1 VKRILLWTLTAAM
14 VFGIAQVCP
23 AQTKDM
29 KQFVTVSFAGY
40 DEVIKG
46 ATTIGKLAGMPM
58 LPQMLEMNLQAMGA
72 ADAVTTIDKKQP
84 WIVAVKT
91 DEDGTQF
98 AVQGFVPTGDV
109 KKLLKALPML
119 GEPDDAGDG
128 ILKVN
133 APPGPL
139 FIKQHGAW
147 AVLSNEKQFVTE
159 APADP
164 VKSLDGLHENYLLA
178 VNVSVKSV
186 PQAVRTK
193 FIEGMTAAMQFG
205 LQQMP
210 GETDEQFAARRKMLQ
225 QTIQQIRTVIGDLDA
240 LTVGVKVDDAAA
252 SAYLEYAITAV
263 PGSASAKKMANASSA
278 KTEFAGVLLP
288 DAAAVLHATQLL
300 DAADIEQV
308 KSNLTV
314 LRNNAMTELEKQG
327 LPDEQLK
334 QARHLAGD
342 LMDVVQKTLEGGKM
356 DVAAALKLA
365 PKAMTF
371 VAGAKIAEGAKL
383 ESAVKQLVE
392 QVAKDEPEAAKLVKL
407 NAEEHGGVRFH
418 VVSVP
423 LTLMEGDAQEKLGPL
438 VGQTFDVVIG
448 IGDTSLYL
456 AAGRDASQT
465 LKKAIDASKA
475 GDGKSLPPV
484 QFSVAAGA
492 MARFVAAV
500 ADDDAKMPAQM
511 VAKTLEDSAGKD
523 HVSLAAVPIPNGVKV
538 RITAEEGI
546 LKALGVIPMMAAGG
560 NAMMGPPPGTKPA
573 KKKAKIQSGDDK

>member
-1 VKRILLWTLTAAM
+1 MKRILLWTLTAAM
-14 VFGIAQVCP
+14 VFGIARVCP
-23 AQTKDM
+23 AQKKDM
-29 KQFVTVSFAGY
+29 KQFVTVAFAGY
-40 DEVIKG
+40 DELMKG

-58 LPQMLEMNLQAMGA
+58 LPQMLEMNLQTLGA
-72 ADAVTTIDKKQP
+72 ADAVTALDKKQP

-98 AVQGFVPTGDV
+98 AVQAFVPTGDV
-109 KKLLKALPML
+109 KKVLDALPML
-119 GEPDDAGDG
+119 GSPEDAGDG
-128 ILKVN
+128 VLQIN

-164 VKSLDGLHENYLLA
+164 VKSLDGLHENFLLA

-193 FIEGMTAAMQFG
+193 FLEGMTAAMQIG

-210 GETDEQFAARRKMLQ
+210 GESEEQFAARRKMLQ
-225 QTIQQIRTVIGDLDA
+225 QTIQQIRTTIGDLDA
-240 LTVGVKVDDAAA
+240 LNVGVKVDDATS
-252 SAYLEYAITAV
+252 SAYLEYAVTAV
-263 PGSASAKKMANASSA
+263 PGSASAKKMAKASSA

-288 DAAAVLHATQLL
+288 DAAVLFNATQQL

-334 QARHLAGD
+334 QAKQLAGD
-342 LMDVVQKTLEGGKM
+342 LMDVLQKTLEGGTM
-356 DVAAALKLA
+356 DAAASMKLA

-371 VAGAKIAEGAKL
+371 VAGARIAQGAKL

-392 QVAKDEPEAAKLVKL
+392 QVANDEPEAAKLIKL

-423 LTLMEGDAQEKLGPL
+423 LALDAQEKLGPL
-438 VGQTFDVVIG
+438 VGDTFDIVIG
-448 IGDTSLYL
+448 IGETSLYL

-465 LKKAIDASKA
+465 LKKAIDGSKA
-475 GDGKSLPPV
+475 GGDKSLPPV
-484 QFSVAAGA
+484 QFSVAGGPI
-492 MARFVAAV
+492 ARFVAAV
-500 ADDDAKMPAQM
+500 GDDDAKMPAQM
-511 VAKTLEDSAGKD
+511 IAKILEDSAGKD
-523 HVSLAAVPIPNGVKV
+523 HVKLAAVPIPNGVKV

-546 LKALGVIPMMAAGG
+546 LKALGIIPMMAAGG
-560 NAMMGPPPGTKPA
+560 KAMMGAPA
-573 KKKAKIQSGDDK
+573 PNR

>member
-1 VKRILLWTLTAAM
+1 MKRILLWTLTAAM
-14 VFGIAQVCP
+14 VFGIARVCP
-23 AQTKDM
+23 AQKKDM
-29 KQFVTVSFAGY
+29 KQFVTVAFAGY
-40 DEVIKG
+40 DELMKG

-58 LPQMLEMNLQAMGA
+58 LPQMLEMNLQTLGA
-72 ADAVTTIDKKQP
+72 ADAVTALDKKQP

-98 AVQGFVPTGDV
+98 AVQAFVPTGDV
-109 KKLLKALPML
+109 KKVLDALPML
-119 GEPDDAGDG
+119 GSPEDAGDG
-128 ILKVN
+128 VLQIN

-164 VKSLDGLHENYLLA
+164 VKSLDGLHENFLLA

-193 FIEGMTAAMQFG
+193 FFEGMTAAMQIG

-210 GETDEQFAARRKMLQ
+210 GESEEQFAARRKMLQ
-225 QTIQQIRTVIGDLDA
+225 QTIQQIRTTIGDLDA
-240 LTVGVKVDDAAA
+240 LTVGVKVDDATS
-252 SAYLEYAITAV
+252 SAYLEYAVTAV
-263 PGSASAKKMANASSA
+263 PGSASAKKMAKASSA

-288 DAAAVLHATQLL
+288 DAAVLFNATQQL

-334 QARHLAGD
+334 QAKQLAGD
-342 LMDVVQKTLEGGKM
+342 LMDVLQKTLEGGTM
-356 DVAAALKLA
+356 DAAASMKLA

-371 VAGAKIAEGAKL
+371 VAGARIAQGAKL

-392 QVAKDEPEAAKLVKL
+392 QVANDEPEAAKLIKL

-423 LTLMEGDAQEKLGPL
+423 LALDAQEKLGPL
-438 VGQTFDVVIG
+438 VGDTFDIVIG
-448 IGDTSLYL
+448 IGETSLYL

-465 LKKAIDASKA
+465 LKKAIDGSKA
-475 GDGKSLPPV
+475 GGDKSLPPV
-484 QFSVAAGA
+484 QFSVAGGPI
-492 MARFVAAV
+492 ARFVAAV
-500 ADDDAKMPAQM
+500 GDDDAKMPAQM
-511 VAKTLEDSAGKD
+511 IAKILEDSAGKD
-523 HVSLAAVPIPNGVKV
+523 HVKLAAVPIPNGVKV

-546 LKALGVIPMMAAGG
+546 LKALGIIPMMAAGG
-560 NAMMGPPPGTKPA
+560 KAMMGAPA
-573 KKKAKIQSGDDK
+573 PNR